1 MDGAEAAH
9 EAALRLLAHRPRA
22 ERELAERLRRRGFP
36 AATVEA
42 EVARLRRAGLLDDE
56 RFARAW
62 VESRAG
68 RGRLLLRRELLARG
82 VPAALAGEAVAAV
95 DDRETA
101 LALAR
106 RRAPRLAGLEFRQFR
121 ARLGG
126 FLARRGIAHEEIDE
140 AVRAA
145 WAETAADGV
154 R

>member
-1 MDGAEAAH
+1 MAGAEAAH

-22 ERELAERLRRRGFP
+22 ERELAARLRRRGFP
-36 AATVEA
+36 AAAVEA

-62 VESRAG
+62 VEARAG
-68 RGRLLLRRELLARG
+68 RGRLLLRRELVARG
-82 VPAALAGEAVAAV
+82 VPAGLAGEAVAGL

-106 RRAPRLAGLEFRQFR
+106 GRAPRLAGLDFRRFR

-126 FLARRGIAHEEIDE
+126 FLARRGIGPEEIAE
-140 AVRAA
+140 AVRTA
-145 WAETAADGV
+145 WEETAADGV

>member
-1 MDGAEAAH
+1 MDGAAAAH

-22 ERELAERLRRRGFP
+22 ERELAARLRRRGFP

-82 VPAALAGEAVAAV
+82 VPAGLAGEAVAAV

-106 RRAPRLAGLEFRQFR
+106 RHAPRLAGLEFGRFR

-126 FLARRGIAHEEIDE
+126 FLARRGIGHEEIDE

-145 WAETAADGV
+145 WEETAADGV